1 MLYLIA
7 DMWSRVKVALKRQRE
22 KVRVLNSK
30 LCEKALILV
39 EDLGYLNKHQKL
51 SIKYLTVFL
60 RYIGKRS
67 LIGFIV
73 ILSKPRS
80 RYYMKVKKIKILA
93 LKERYSN
100 NIFFIFS
107 TSLGLLIDI
116 QCILFN
122 HGGEPL
128 FSIG

>member
-30 LCEKALILV
+30 LCEKALVLV

-51 SIKYLTVFL
+51 SIKHLTVFL
-60 RYIGKRS
+60 RYVGKRS

-122 HGGEPL
+122 RGGEPL

>member
-1 MLYLIA
+1 M
-7 DMWSRVKVALKRQRE
+7 
-22 KVRVLNSK
+22 
-30 LCEKALILV
+30 
-39 EDLGYLNKHQKL
+39 
-51 SIKYLTVFL
+51 
-60 RYIGKRS
+60 RYVGKRS

-122 HGGEPL
+122 RGGEPL